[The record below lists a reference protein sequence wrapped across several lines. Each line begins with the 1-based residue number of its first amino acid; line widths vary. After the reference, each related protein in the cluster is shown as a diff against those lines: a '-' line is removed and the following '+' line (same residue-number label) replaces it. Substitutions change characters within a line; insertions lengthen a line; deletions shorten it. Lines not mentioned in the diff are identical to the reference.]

1 MPQQDAAA
9 YFHLHRL
16 YPYSLQN
23 QLISGLFDAENC
35 HIRRLLSLV
44 LKSVDFGAKKPLSCL
59 SDASHGKT
67 PTPPFKRRSE
77 RKKQR
82 LSHPN

>member
-44 LKSVDFGAKKPLSCL
+44 LKSVDFGAKKAPVLPLGRFPWENTHAAL
-59 SDASHGKT
+59 
-67 PTPPFKRRSE
+67 
-77 RKKQR
+77 
-82 LSHPN
+82 